1 MAVKQN
7 LKMYVVSND
16 TVEAED
22 RNSKNYISFPI
33 ELPIG
38 IDCILLLALDVETEI
53 YVEDNLNPVC
63 DIASTFVQNFNF
75 RGEYSLEIMLDKVI
89 YRQNNETIEEEF
101 MSSIRLMA
109 KRTIRFYSSRTALLD
124 KVISPV
130 FDAIE
135 KRKKVIAGMINSK
148 LLNDVSEFTEASEL
162 LK

>member
-1 MAVKQN
+1 MSVKQN

-16 TVEAED
+16 AIEAED

-33 ELPIG
+33 ELPTG
-38 IDCILLLALDVETEI
+38 IDSILLLALDAETEI
-53 YVEDNLNPVC
+53 YVEDNLNPIC

-75 RGEYSLEIMLDKVI
+75 KGEYSLEIMLDKVI
-89 YRQNNETIEEEF
+89 YRQNNETIKEEF
-101 MSSIRLMA
+101 MSSIRLVA

-130 FDAIE
+130 FDVIE
-135 KRKKVIAGMINSK
+135 KHKKVIAGMINSK
-148 LLNDVSEFTEASEL
+148 LLNDVSEFTEASES

>member
-1 MAVKQN
+1 
-7 LKMYVVSND
+7 
-16 TVEAED
+16 
-22 RNSKNYISFPI
+22 
-33 ELPIG
+33 
-38 IDCILLLALDVETEI
+38 
-53 YVEDNLNPVC
+53 
-63 DIASTFVQNFNF
+63 
-75 RGEYSLEIMLDKVI
+75 MLDKVI

-101 MSSIRLMA
+101 MSSIRLMV

-148 LLNDVSEFTEASEL
+148 LLNDVSNFTEASEL